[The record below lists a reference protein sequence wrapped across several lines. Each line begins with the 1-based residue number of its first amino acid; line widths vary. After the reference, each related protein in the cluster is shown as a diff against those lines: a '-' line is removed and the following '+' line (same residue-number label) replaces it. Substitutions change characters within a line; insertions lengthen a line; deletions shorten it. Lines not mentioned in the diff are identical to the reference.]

1 MNARDAIKLNINSAN
16 MICQGYLAD
25 LTDAELLVRPVPG
38 ANHIAWQLGHLLVG
52 EHEMMEVAYPGS
64 MPALPAGFAEK
75 YTNDTSKL
83 DSAAA
88 FHPKSVYLSV
98 AAEQRAATLKILD
111 KISDADLDKP
121 APEKLSAWL
130 KTIGELF
137 NMHGTHWMMH
147 GGQWAIVRR
156 KLGKKPLF

>member
-38 ANHIAWQLGHLLVG
+38 ANHIAWQLGHLLVA

-64 MPALPAGFAEK
+64 MPALPAGFREK
-75 YTNDTSKL
+75 YTNDTATL
-83 DSAAA
+83 DSASA

-98 AAEQRAATLKILD
+98 AAEQRAATLKSLD
-111 KISDADLDKP
+111 KISDADLDQP
-121 APEKLSAWL
+121 APEKFSAWL
-130 KTIGELF
+130 KTIAELF
-137 NMHGTHWMMH
+137 NMHGTHWLMH